1 MNSLLILLLLFL
13 GIILSIKKFNFRVG
27 VDGMLFF
34 SLSYLIYAGL
44 RDITFGED
52 SVNYFNNYF
61 LKSHQYGSI
70 LEFISSVDVFFRFI
84 NHLLLHFS
92 SNWYFYSFTMA
103 CICLYLV
110 IKIDSFSER
119 KVFFF
124 TALIVTNPVFIE
136 NTTNILRST
145 LCCLILIVGYLSYQ
159 KKKKGIVTIILGSL
173 THYLQSIILFLIFL
187 SLKFGDLIKNNRQK
201 NIFAILLFIILIF
214 KTFSSILNFE
224 YFSEFLETVNI
235 LLSKNEIR
243 SYTLSQVIN
252 VKVNIAVNIF
262 FQLLLYI
269 IVPLFL
275 IKFDTLKSYQKKFF
289 NLVAVSLIAYAI
301 LFPQLTFA
309 LRLIPFCVL
318 GITYVFT
325 IKMNNYKKIY
335 TLLILFFNSVLIF
348 YNSSNA

>member
-13 GIILSIKKFNFRVG
+13 GIFLSIKKSNFRVG

-52 SVNYFNNYF
+52 SVNYFNNYY
-61 LKSHQYGSI
+61 LLSHQYGSI
-70 LEFISSVDVFFRFI
+70 LEFISSADVFFRFI
-84 NHLLLHFS
+84 NHLLLYFS

-145 LCCLILIVGYLSYQ
+145 LCCLILMFGYLIDR
-159 KKKKGIVTIILGSL
+159 KKKSITLIVFGSL
-173 THYLQSIILFLIFL
+173 THYFQAIIIWVIFITARINLLKNNKHLKLFASGILITVLLKTFTSIIQIDKLSEYSEIINLFL
-187 SLKFGDLIKNNRQK
+187 SSNN
-201 NIFAILLFIILIF
+201 I
-214 KTFSSILNFE
+214 
-224 YFSEFLETVNI
+224 VN
-235 LLSKNEIR
+235 
-243 SYTLSQVIN
+243 YTMSQVLSDKTEITIN
-252 VKVNIAVNIF
+252 VF
-262 FQLLLYI
+262 FQLILYI
-269 IVPLFL
+269 IIPLFF
-275 IKFDTLKSYQKKFF
+275 IKFEDLKDKHKKILNVTAIALTLYVFLYPEF
-289 NLVAVSLIAYAI
+289 ILV
-301 LFPQLTFA
+301 
-309 LRLIPFCVL
+309 LRVIPICIL
-318 GITYVFT
+318 GITYLFT
-325 IKMNNYKKIY
+325 FKMNNYNKIY